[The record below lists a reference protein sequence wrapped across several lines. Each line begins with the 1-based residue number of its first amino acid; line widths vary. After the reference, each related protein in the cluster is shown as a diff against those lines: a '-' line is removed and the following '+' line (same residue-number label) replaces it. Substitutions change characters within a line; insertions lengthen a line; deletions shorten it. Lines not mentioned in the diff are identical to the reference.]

1 MGGELLEGEGTHEG
15 DDGDQSAD
23 DQDVC
28 RYGGES
34 EAAAGEA
41 GEGAGSGGKI
51 TNLVEVLSTTVGHY
65 FPKFNDWLKGLT
77 DIRDQEAIIYE
88 RQTLVW
94 AGLLA
99 FIGKRGA
106 RMSITH
112 DMRTENFGRNLKE
125 LCGQDDLETM
135 PHGDTVEYLATR
147 LKAGELEE
155 VPGKMVRSL
164 LRGRVLEGYRL
175 FKKYHTIAIDAVHVH
190 TFDYPHCEH
199 CLHCEDKATGRKW
212 WMHVKLQASLVT
224 PTGLCLPV
232 ACEWI
237 ENEAHYVKQDC
248 ELRACHRLIGKL
260 RKMFPLLPICVLLD
274 GLYANQPM
282 FNALKKAQMEW
293 IVVFKKGSMSGIF
306 KWVMDI
312 KRICGKGNVIV
323 ERQEEEI
330 EERQKRNHQE
340 RLVRGQPKRKT
351 RLRVRETTYT
361 WKSGIQYTP
370 EPSRSL
376 FNILT
381 CRETLD
387 EKEIC
392 NYIWLV
398 SDGLDLDED
407 TVKPLAN
414 RGRCRWKIENE
425 GFNTQKN
432 GGYRL
437 EHLYSRDMVSM
448 KVWCALI
455 NIAHLINQLIEK
467 GSLIAAKSF
476 SRIRAIA
483 ETIFDHFQKYIFK
496 KPIDPPRIQIRLS
509 WDTS

>member
-1 MGGELLEGEGTHEG
+1 MGGELLEGKGAHER
-15 DDGDQSAD
+15 DDGGQPED
-23 DQDVC
+23 DQDV
-28 RYGGES
+28 RGDGGES
-34 EAAAGEA
+34 KTASGEDC
-41 GEGAGSGGKI
+41 EGAGGEI
-51 TNLVEVLSTTVGHY
+51 TNLVGVLSTTVGHY

-77 DIRDQEAIIYE
+77 DIRDQGAIIYE

-99 FIGKRGA
+99 LVSKRGA

-125 LCGQDDLETM
+125 LCGQEDLGSV

-155 VPGKMVRSL
+155 LPGKMVRAL
-164 LRGRVLEGYRL
+164 LRGRVLEGHRL
-175 FKKYHTIAIDAVHVH
+175 FKKHHTIAIDAVHVH

-199 CLHCEDKATGRKW
+199 CLHGEDKATGQKW

-248 ELRACHRLIGKL
+248 ELRACHRLLVKL
-260 RKMFPLLPICVLLD
+260 RELFPLLPICVLLD

-282 FNALKKAQMEW
+282 FNALKKAKMEW
-293 IVVFKKGSMSGIF
+293 IVVFKEGSMSYIHP
-306 KWVMDI
+306 WVMSI
-312 KRICGKGNVIV
+312 KRICGKNNVIV
-323 ERQEEEI
+323 EKQEELI
-330 EERQKRNHQE
+330 EERCRRDHQQ
-340 RLVRGQPKRKT
+340 RLARGKPKRKT

-361 WKSGIQYTP
+361 WKKGI
-370 EPSRSL
+370 EFSEERSL
-376 FNILT
+376 FNIVT
-381 CRETLD
+381 CHETVD
-387 EKEIC
+387 GKKVC
-392 NYIWLV
+392 DYVWLV
-398 SDGLDLDED
+398 SDGLNLDES
-407 TVKPLAN
+407 TVKQLAT

-455 NIAHLINQLIEK
+455 DIAHLISQLIEK
-467 GSLIAAKSF
+467 GSLIAVKSF
-476 SRIRAIA
+476 GTIRAIA
-483 ETIFDHFQKYIFK
+483 ETIFDHFQKYIYK
-496 KPIDPPRIQIRLS
+496 KPADPPRIQIRLS
-509 WDTS
+509 WNTS

>member
-1 MGGELLEGEGTHEG
+1 MDCKLLEDEGTDER
-15 DDGDQSAD
+15 DDGDKPQD
-23 DQDVC
+23 DQNVRGD
-28 RYGGES
+28 GGKS
-34 EAAAGEA
+34 ETAAGEV
-41 GEGAGSGGKI
+41 GEGGGEI
-51 TNLVEVLSTTVGHY
+51 TNLVGVLSTTVGHY

-77 DIRDQEAIIYE
+77 DIRDQAAITYE

-99 FIGKRGA
+99 LVAKRGA

-112 DMRTENFGRNLKE
+112 DMRTENFGCNLKE
-125 LCGQDDLETM
+125 LCGQDDLGSV

-155 VPGKMVRSL
+155 LPGKMVRSL
-164 LRGRVLEGYRL
+164 LRGRVLERHRL
-175 FKKYHTIAIDAVHVH
+175 FREYHTIAIDAVHIH
-190 TFDYPHCEH
+190 TFDYAHCEH
-199 CLHCEDKATGRKW
+199 CLHCEDKSTGRKW

-237 ENEAHYVKQDC
+237 ENEPHYVKQDC
-248 ELRACHRLIGKL
+248 ETRACHRLIGKL
-260 RKMFPLLPICVLLD
+260 RKMFPLLPVCVLLD
-274 GLYANQPM
+274 GMYANQPM
-282 FNALKKAQMEW
+282 FDALKEARMEW
-293 IVVFKKGSMSGIF
+293 IVVFKEGSMSAIY

-312 KRICGKGNVIV
+312 KRICGKANVIV
-323 ERQEEEI
+323 DRQEEEI
-330 EERQKRNHQE
+330 EERKKRDHQQ
-340 RLVRGQPKRKT
+340 RLVRGKPLRKT

-387 EKEIC
+387 GKETC
-392 NYIWLV
+392 NYIWLA
-398 SDGLDLDED
+398 SDGLGLNED
-407 TVKPLAN
+407 TVKSIAN

-455 NIAHLINQLIEK
+455 DIAHLINQLIEK
-467 GSLIAAKSF
+467 GSLIVAKSF
-476 SRIRAIA
+476 GSIRAIA
-483 ETIFDHFQKYIFK
+483 GKIFDHFQKYIFK
-496 KPIDPPRIQIRLS
+496 KPADPPRIQIRLS
-509 WDTS
+509 WNTS